1 MQTSSFCNGTI
12 RCRVHALLVQGHQPS
27 RNSVLASVKASKHPN
42 QWDKNRNHLRGADE
56 FLGHWKLLTWAN
68 TKESCQTECRTR
80 WYCTFGFQINSKS
93 LLELSLCQILY
104 VPNMGHTYK
113 NLFIIRLKLK
123 SWASYVFNCEIRNPN
138 TNGRF
143 LPVHYGLP
151 ARNAVPSPC
160 TCSNHAPPI
169 GLRSHLSYSTCLLLT
184 SCTHGIVS
192 LVWTPMTYFQQHEP
206 TCTTL
211 LWHSQIIS

>member
-1 MQTSSFCNGTI
+1 MAPTHWKWKREGSVFPTWGTTGVVWFPSLISHFLLLSCPRTHRHQCKRLHSVNGTI

-113 NLFIIRLKLK
+113 NLFICLKLK
-123 SWASYVFNCEIRNPN
+123 SWASYVFNCEIPQ
-138 TNGRF
+138 
-143 LPVHYGLP
+143 P
-151 ARNAVPSPC
+151 
-160 TCSNHAPPI
+160 
-169 GLRSHLSYSTCLLLT
+169 
-184 SCTHGIVS
+184 
-192 LVWTPMTYFQQHEP
+192 
-206 TCTTL
+206 
-211 LWHSQIIS
+211 